1 MIYTKSD
8 RALSF
13 VAAKVYKN
21 KRYTNGDFGQL
32 VKIAFEL

>member
-13 VAAKVYKN
+13 VAQRYIKN